1 MKVPSPVDSDTFTA
15 TESPGC
21 SLSSQRNEPADFG
34 SDGRTKR
41 RKAVGGLRP
50 CVSGS
55 KMAEPSSNEE
65 SGIYSVRQV
74 HSDTRFPQRK
84 HRQEPSTPVM
94 TPTSTD
100 KLISGI
106 WRQVHSEV
114 QWGRSTLVRSSPRLR
129 ITVLVGG
136 SLTVRLA
143 RGPEHLHPR
152 GDE

>member
-1 MKVPSPVDSDTFTA
+1 MKVPSPVDSSTFTT
-15 TESPGC
+15 TESSGC
-21 SLSSQRNEPADFG
+21 SLWSRRNEPADFG

-50 CVSGS
+50 CISGT
-55 KMAEPSSNEE
+55 KMAGPSSNEE
-65 SGIYSVRQV
+65 SGMSSVRQV

-106 WRQVHSEV
+106 WRQIHSEV
-114 QWGRSTLVRSSPRLR
+114 QWGRSTLVRSPPRLR
-129 ITVLVGG
+129 ITVLVGE

-143 RGPEHLHPR
+143 RGPEHVHSR
-152 GDE
+152 RDE